1 LTGQLLQFASMIVL
15 ARLLLPSD
23 YGLIAIVWVFSSF
36 AFLLAD
42 LGLGTALVQSK
53 HLSEEAA
60 STAFWI
66 NTAIGVVLTI
76 IVFALAEPLA
86 ALYGRSDLARPL
98 MLASVGFTIALTV
111 VPTAVL
117 ERQMR
122 FRPLAMIDVGATTLG
137 LATTVACAAAGVG
150 PSSLILGPLVQIG
163 AASVAGFAVARWR
176 PKVRPSRAQAAR
188 LLRFG
193 SHVTGFN
200 SATYF
205 GRNLDTL
212 LLGTV
217 VSSTSLGF
225 YNRAYSLMLLP
236 TNQIGWA
243 VGRVL
248 LPVLVRL
255 RHEPERLVRAYLRV
269 CRMSALVI
277 CPLLIGLAA
286 SASNFVPVVFGERWS
301 GMVPILIVLALSGP
315 PQVTSVAS
323 DIVSQA
329 VGKPRLLST
338 WGNLNN
344 ATVVLAVLAG
354 LPWGALGV
362 AVAFAVRAWLLLPLA
377 LAPATKA
384 IGVTTRQVLAA
395 GALPVVASA
404 VMGLIVGL
412 FGVVIGSL
420 VPHAVEL
427 LLQILLGAG
436 LYVAFVTAVDRTA
449 LAEIL
454 ALLRRR
460 QLAV

>member
-1 LTGQLLQFASMIVL
+1 
-15 ARLLLPSD
+15 
-23 YGLIAIVWVFSSF
+23 
-36 AFLLAD
+36 
-42 LGLGTALVQSK
+42 
-53 HLSEEAA
+53 
-60 STAFWI
+60 
-66 NTAIGVVLTI
+66 
-76 IVFALAEPLA
+76 
-86 ALYGRSDLARPL
+86 
-98 MLASVGFTIALTV
+98 
-111 VPTAVL
+111 
-117 ERQMR
+117 
-122 FRPLAMIDVGATTLG
+122 
-137 LATTVACAAAGVG
+137 
-150 PSSLILGPLVQIG
+150 
-163 AASVAGFAVARWR
+163 
-176 PKVRPSRAQAAR
+176 
-188 LLRFG
+188 
-193 SHVTGFN
+193 
-200 SATYF
+200 
-205 GRNLDTL
+205 
-212 LLGTV
+212 
-217 VSSTSLGF
+217 
-225 YNRAYSLMLLP
+225 MLLP